1 MSRTRTRERRQEREK
16 ERRRQR
22 QFVIV
27 GVVAAVAVLAVIL
40 FLLVNQPAEAPIP
53 EYALTRY
60 VDVEQGLSE
69 EGYPR
74 IGNPDAP
81 VRVKEYSSFDCPHC
95 RDFHD
100 EVFPALLDRAKA
112 GEIIFTYVPLHSTG
126 SVRGGVDAAH
136 AALCAA
142 QQDVFWPFHDTL
154 FNWQGVY
161 VNQAFTFQRMASGA
175 DGLGLDRTNWENCY
189 RGAST
194 DEVLRVARA
203 EAESLVGFQGTPTV
217 TVNGEIVPSPDLAT
231 INNAIDAA
239 LASAPAEPAV
249 DDSTP
254 EVDAESEVTEEAEAS
269 ETEAAEETPTEEVT
283 EASEG

>member
-1 MSRTRTRERRQEREK
+1 
-16 ERRRQR
+16 
-22 QFVIV
+22 
-27 GVVAAVAVLAVIL
+27 
-40 FLLVNQPAEAPIP
+40 
-53 EYALTRY
+53 
-60 VDVEQGLSE
+60 
-69 EGYPR
+69 
-74 IGNPDAP
+74 
-81 VRVKEYSSFDCPHC
+81 
-95 RDFHD
+95 
-100 EVFPALLDRAKA
+100 
-112 GEIIFTYVPLHSTG
+112 
-126 SVRGGVDAAH
+126 
-136 AALCAA
+136 
-142 QQDVFWPFHDTL
+142 
-154 FNWQGVY
+154 
-161 VNQAFTFQRMASGA
+161 MASGA

-239 LASAPAEPAV
+239 LASAPAEP
-249 DDSTP
+249 